1 MSTTYAGGIHE
12 TPGQLHEVPQAPSV
26 RPWGPPVR
34 HPKELAMRHLRDHPQ
49 DALRDIHEPLVT
61 IHEPPRPHTR
71 RPSMRP
77 PQDLVDLFK
86 PQQP

>member
-49 DALRDIHEPLVT
+49 DGPEGHP
-61 IHEPPRPHTR
+61 
-71 RPSMRP
+71 
-77 PQDLVDLFK
+77 
-86 PQQP
+86 